1 MEQTL
6 INSNNNESNYN
17 NGNQGYSSSSTLD
30 NQFQGSSSKPTK
42 SIIYDAT

>member
-1 MEQTL
+1 MKQTL
-6 INSNNNESNYN
+6 INSNNNELNYN

-30 NQFQGSSSKPTK
+30 NQFQGQVQKPTK